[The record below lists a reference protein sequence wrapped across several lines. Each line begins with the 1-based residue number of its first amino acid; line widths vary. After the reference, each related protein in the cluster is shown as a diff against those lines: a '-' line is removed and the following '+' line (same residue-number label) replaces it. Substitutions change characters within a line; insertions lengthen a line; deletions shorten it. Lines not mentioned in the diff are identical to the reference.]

1 MRKEVTSPNQSP
13 KPRRIPPRADRELR
27 GRMRE
32 IDTVDVELS
41 DEFYEGMHN
50 KIMARVE
57 KTEIAPNTESSSA
70 RRLSSKFSL
79 VSYEL

>member
-27 GRMRE
+27 TRMRE
-32 IDTVDVELS
+32 IDMTNVELS
-41 DEFYEGMHN
+41 DEFYEGMHE

-57 KTEIAPNTESSSA
+57 KTEIAPVSDSPTA
-70 RRLSSKFSL
+70 RKLSSKFSL